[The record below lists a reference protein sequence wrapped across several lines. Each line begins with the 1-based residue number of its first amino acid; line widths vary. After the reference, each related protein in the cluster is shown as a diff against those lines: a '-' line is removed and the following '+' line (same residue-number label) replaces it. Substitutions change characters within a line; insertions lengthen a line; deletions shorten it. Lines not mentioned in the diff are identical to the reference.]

1 MTRPASTLSRQR
13 GFSLI
18 ELLVAML
25 ILSTALLGLG
35 RVAIGV
41 IQGNQRSRDHSVAT
55 VLAQD
60 RIESLRGRGGTAA
73 STTEDY
79 GTLPDFAG
87 FKRVTEVLRD
97 TPERG
102 LSTVTV
108 TVSWDRDGRSAVL
121 RTLLRQ

>member
-1 MTRPASTLSRQR
+1 M
-13 GFSLI
+13 I

-41 IQGNQRSRDHSVAT
+41 IQGNLRSRDHGVAT
-55 VLAQD
+55 FLAQD
-60 RIESLRGRGGTAA
+60 RIESLRGRGGAAA

-79 GTLPDFAG
+79 GTMPGFPG

-97 TPERG
+97 APEGG

-108 TVSWDRDGRSAVL
+108 TVSWDGDERSAVL
-121 RTLLRQ
+121 RTLVSR

>member
-1 MTRPASTLSRQR
+1 M
-13 GFSLI
+13 I
-18 ELLVAML
+18 ELLVVML

-41 IQGNQRSRDHSVAT
+41 IQGNLRSRDHSVAT
-55 VLAQD
+55 FLAQD
-60 RIESLRGRGGTAA
+60 RIESLRGRGSAVA

-79 GTLPDFAG
+79 GTLSDFPG

-97 TPERG
+97 APETG

-108 TVSWDRDGRSAVL
+108 TVLWDGNGRSVVL
-121 RTLLRQ
+121 RTLLSQ

>member
-1 MTRPASTLSRQR
+1 MTRPRSPFARQR
-13 GFSLI
+13 GFSVI

-25 ILSTALLGLG
+25 ILSTAFLGLG

-41 IQGNQRSRDHSVAT
+41 IQGNLRSRDHSVAT
-55 VLAQD
+55 FLAQD
-60 RIESLRGRGGTAA
+60 RIESLRGVGGAAA
-73 STTEDY
+73 STTEGY
-79 GTLPDFAG
+79 GTLPDFPG

-97 TPERG
+97 TPETG

>member
-1 MTRPASTLSRQR
+1 MTRPRSSLAGQR
-13 GFSLI
+13 GFSMI

-41 IQGNQRSRDHSVAT
+41 VQGNLRSRDHSVAT
-55 VLAQD
+55 FLAQD
-60 RIESLRGRGGTAA
+60 RIESLRGGGGAVA
-73 STTEDY
+73 PATEDY
-79 GTLPDFAG
+79 GAIPDFPG
-87 FKRVTEVLRD
+87 FRRVTEVLRD

-108 TVSWDRDGRSAVL
+108 TVSWDQGERSAVL
-121 RTLLRQ
+121 RTLVGR

>member
-1 MTRPASTLSRQR
+1 MTRPATRHSRQQ
-13 GFSLI
+13 GFSMI

-41 IQGNQRSRDHSVAT
+41 IQGNLRSRDHGVAT
-55 VLAQD
+55 FLAQD
-60 RIESLRGRGGTAA
+60 RIESLRGRGSVAA
-73 STTEDY
+73 PTTEDY
-79 GTLPDFAG
+79 GTLPGFPG

-97 TPERG
+97 TPESG

-108 TVSWDRDGRSAVL
+108 TVSWGGNGRSAVL
-121 RTLLRQ
+121 RTLLRR